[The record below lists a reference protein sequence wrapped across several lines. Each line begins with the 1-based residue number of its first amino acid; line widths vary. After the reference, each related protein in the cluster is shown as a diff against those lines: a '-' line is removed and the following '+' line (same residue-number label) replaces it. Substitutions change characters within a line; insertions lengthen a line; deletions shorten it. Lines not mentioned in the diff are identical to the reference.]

1 MIATII
7 AVTYLMLLV
16 MLWWASESF
25 TKIIGD
31 KNYSIWLFP
40 YALLYFLCSPITML
54 IEHVYGQKIIYNIV
68 QLNEKRALFLND
80 LKEVESVEDDELEEL

>member
-1 MIATII
+1 
-7 AVTYLMLLV
+7 MLLV

-40 YALLYFLCSPITML
+40 YALLYFLCSPIILL
-54 IEHVYGQKIIYNIV
+54 IEHVYGAKIIYNIV
-68 QLNEKRALFLND
+68 QLNEKRTLFLND
-80 LKEVESVEDDELEEL
+80 LKEVEPVEDDEDDGLEEL

>member
-1 MIATII
+1 
-7 AVTYLMLLV
+7 MLLA

-25 TKIIGD
+25 QKIIGD
-31 KNYSIWLFP
+31 KNFNIWLFP
-40 YALLYFLCSPITML
+40 YALLYLLCSPITLL
-54 IEHVYGQKIIYNIV
+54 IEHVYGAKIIYNIV